1 MEKAEVS
8 IGGGAT
14 IKGNVA
20 APADQVAIGQA
31 NTLSSVEAGGNFT
44 GRDVIDAGRDV
55 LQEQYDQRTV
65 LRDLDQ
71 RRDTRHYNESRSNTG
86 ASNYNFESQDNA
98 RVWEAIVELTKT
110 MDNLPERMKTVEA
123 IVLPVPAPLMAA
135 VPVALAVPGQPP
147 ITAVVPAHGVAPTAK
162 PPTWMIIALASMGVM
177 LFLIL
182 LIGAVLLGAYLL

>member
-123 IVLPVPAPLMAA
+123 IVLPIPAPLMTA
-135 VPVALAVPGQPP
+135 VPIALNLPGKQSV
-147 ITAVVPAHGVAPTAK
+147 TAVVPSAAIVAGPK
-162 PPTWMIIALASMGVM
+162 PPAWMVITLAASGVM